1 MGNWGWFYIA
11 GGKGR
16 TREVAEDKSGGEGHG
31 QREGLL
37 TLTDEAFFG

>member
-1 MGNWGWFYIA
+1 MA

-16 TREVAEDKSGGEGHG
+16 TREVAEDKSGKEGHD

-37 TLTDEAFFG
+37 TLTGEGFSG

>member
-1 MGNWGWFYIA
+1 MA

-16 TREVAEDKSGGEGHG
+16 TREVAEDKSRKEGQG

-37 TLTDEAFFG
+37 TLTDEDFFG